1 MVSNILKSHNFLLLG
16 LNVIFQ
22 VLLKRLFPILF
33 LFLLFSCSKNEK
45 PVICFY
51 YWKTILKFS
60 KMEKEVLSENKVQ
73 KIYVRYFDIGLHPE
87 TKNPIPVSP
96 IRFDENLNQYAV
108 VPVVFIQNKVMLQP
122 NLDVNDLAEKTFD
135 FIEQINQKN
144 KISCD
149 EIQIDCDWSLDSKDN
164 YLKFVEVF
172 KKLSKKKLSA
182 TIRLHQVKY
191 FKKTKIPNVDSGVL
205 MYYNMGSIAPDSLNS
220 IYDQKAASK
229 YLKSLKK
236 YPLHLDLALPIYSW
250 GVHIRNNKVIGLRSK
265 MNIKDLLQDSN
276 FEKISPI
283 FFRVKQSN
291 YKNGI
296 FYEEKDL
303 LKIEEISTKDLKEM
317 ADDLDENL
325 PQKPKE
331 IIFYDLDEFNLNN
344 YEKNIFEQVIS
355 EF

>member
-1 MVSNILKSHNFLLLG
+1 MLKRIFPIVCLFLLL
-16 LNVIFQ
+16 
-22 VLLKRLFPILF
+22 
-33 LFLLFSCSKNEK
+33 SCNKNEK
-45 PVICFY
+45 PVVSFY
-51 YWKTILKFS
+51 YWKTIFKLS
-60 KMEKEVLSENKVQ
+60 ETEKEILSQNNVK
-73 KIYVRYFDIGLHPE
+73 KLYIRYFDIGLHPE
-87 TKNPIPVSP
+87 AKAPIPVSP
-96 IRFDENLNQYAV
+96 IRFEDHPQKYKI
-108 VPVVFIQNKVMLQP
+108 VPVVFIQNKVMLEP
-122 NLDVNDLAEKTFD
+122 KLDVNDLAQKTFD
-135 FIEQINQKN
+135 FIEQINEKN
-144 KISCD
+144 KISCE
-149 EIQIDCDWSLDSKDN
+149 EIQIDCDWTLNSKDN
-164 YLKFVEVF
+164 YLKLVEVF
-172 KKLSKKKLSA
+172 KKLWKKKLSA

-250 GVHIRNNKVIGLRSK
+250 GVHIRNNEVIGLRSK
-265 MNIKDLLQDSN
+265 MNIKELLQDSN

-283 FFRVKQSN
+283 FFRAKQSN
-291 YKNGI
+291 YKNGV

-317 ADDLDENL
+317 AEDLDENL